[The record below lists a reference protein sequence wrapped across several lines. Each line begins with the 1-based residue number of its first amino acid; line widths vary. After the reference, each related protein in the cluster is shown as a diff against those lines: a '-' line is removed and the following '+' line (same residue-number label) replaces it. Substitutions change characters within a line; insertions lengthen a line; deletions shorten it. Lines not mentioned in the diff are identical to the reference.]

1 MVVAIVAAKPKGI
14 PMTKAKSKRKTASL
28 TIGGKL
34 AGRNRAARATAHN
47 AAKPKPVAQ
56 SVVDKRSQSSAQ
68 QKVCADSKQVRIVAM
83 LRAPS
88 GTTIDAIAQ
97 ATGWQQHSV
106 RGFLA
111 GIVRKK
117 LGHNLISEAG
127 ESGRVYRINDR
138 PVNGPSNKAA

>member
-1 MVVAIVAAKPKGI
+1 
-14 PMTKAKSKRKTASL
+14 MTKAKSKRKTASL
-28 TIGGKL
+28 TNGGKI
-34 AGRNRAARATAHN
+34 AGRNRAARATARN
-47 AAKPKPVAQ
+47 AVMPKPVAQ
-56 SVVDKRSQSSAQ
+56 SAADKRHQSSVR
-68 QKVCADSKQVRIVAM
+68 QKACAGSKQARIVAM

-117 LGHNLISEAG
+117 LSHNLISEAG